1 MSSHSIGPRALL
13 VLALALAASCKAS
26 PVEHAVA
33 EGALGP
39 YSGAVRADQLVF
51 LAGKIGSERDA
62 DFEREAETAIDALA
76 EELQGLELDL
86 SNVVSCTVYLTDM
99 ELYEALNEVYA
110 RRFPA
115 PYPARACVAVAA
127 LPAGARVE
135 IQAVARR

>member
-1 MSSHSIGPRALL
+1 MKIRNSLWATLCALPL
-13 VLALALAASCKAS
+13 LGACKAA
-26 PVEHAVA
+26 PVDHVVA

-51 LAGKIGSERDA
+51 LAGKIGSERDGS
-62 DFEREAETAIDALA
+62 FEREVETAIDALV
-76 EELQGLELDL
+76 EELDGLELDL
-86 SNVVSCTVYLTDM
+86 SQVVSCTVYLTDM
-99 ELYEALNEVYA
+99 ELYGALNEVYA

-135 IQAVARR
+135 IQAIARR

>member
-1 MSSHSIGPRALL
+1 MNSFSIGSCAL
-13 VLALALAASCKAS
+13 LALALVVSCKS
-26 PVEHAVA
+26 TPVEHVVA

-62 DFEREAETAIDALA
+62 DFEREAETAIDALV

-99 ELYEALNEVYA
+99 ELYGELNEVYA